1 MEGCKIRAYIDV
13 YDEIYIK
20 ARKYI
25 KDNSQYNPKVLKN
38 SPQTFN
44 SFPLIIITE
53 TENNLVSGSE
63 TLKYGEGKY
72 NLTYEIELY
81 AKDIDEK
88 SKKEILDELKKL
100 VNDIFDEYYKFTRKT
115 CKTAPNA
122 DIDIGKIFM
131 RYTAVIDENK
141 KIYRR

>member
-1 MEGCKIRAYIDV
+1 MENRAYIDV
-13 YDEIYIK
+13 YDEIY
-20 ARKYI
+20 ARAREYI
-25 KDNSQYNPKVLKN
+25 KEKSKYNPKILKS
-38 SPQTFN
+38 SPQAFN

-53 TENNLVSGSE
+53 TENNLINSSE
-63 TLKYGEGKY
+63 TLRYNEGKY
-72 NLTYEIELY
+72 NLTYEIEIY
-81 AKDIDEK
+81 AKDIDEV

-100 VNDIFDEYYKFTRKT
+100 VNDVFDEYYKFARRT

>member
-1 MEGCKIRAYIDV
+1 MI
-13 YDEIYIK
+13 
-20 ARKYI
+20 
-25 KDNSQYNPKVLKN
+25 S
-38 SPQTFN
+38 S
-44 SFPLIIITE
+44 
-53 TENNLVSGSE
+53 SE

-72 NLTYEIELY
+72 NLTYEIEIY
-81 AKDIDEK
+81 AKDIDET
-88 SKKEILDELKKL
+88 SKKEILDELKIL
-100 VNDIFDEYYKFTRKT
+100 VNEIFDEYYKFTRRT

>member
-1 MEGCKIRAYIDV
+1 M
-13 YDEIYIK
+13 YDEIYGK

-25 KDNSQYNPKVLKN
+25 KEKSKYDPKVLKS

-53 TENNLVSGSE
+53 VENNLVSNSE
-63 TLKYGEGKY
+63 TLRNNEGKY
-72 NLTYEIELY
+72 NLTYEIEIY
-81 AKDIDEK
+81 FKDKDEV
-88 SKKEILDELKKL
+88 SKKEISDELKKL
-100 VNDIFDEYYKFTRKT
+100 VNDVFDEFYKFTRRT

-141 KIYRR
+141 RIYRR

>member
-1 MEGCKIRAYIDV
+1 M
-13 YDEIYIK
+13 
-20 ARKYI
+20 
-25 KDNSQYNPKVLKN
+25 
-38 SPQTFN
+38 
-44 SFPLIIITE
+44 IIITE
-53 TENNLVSGSE
+53 TENSLINSSE
-63 TLKYGEGKY
+63 TLKYNEGKY

-81 AKDIDEK
+81 AKDIDDK

-100 VNDIFDEYYKFTRKT
+100 VNDVFDEHYKFTRRS

-141 KIYRR
+141 RIYRR